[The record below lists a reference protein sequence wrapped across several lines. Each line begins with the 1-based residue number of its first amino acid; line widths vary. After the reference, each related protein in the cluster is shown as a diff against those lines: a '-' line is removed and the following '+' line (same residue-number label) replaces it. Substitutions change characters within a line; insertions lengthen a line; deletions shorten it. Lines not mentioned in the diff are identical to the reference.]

1 MMQYHG
7 FSVVFV
13 YLQEMNPEKKMAKL
27 TITKVSEFPGKVSVN
42 WPVAGLHLSQ
52 VNPDYFMENDN

>member
-13 YLQEMNPEKKMAKL
+13 YLQKMNPEKEIAKL
-27 TITKVSEFPGKVSVN
+27 TITKVSEFPGKASVN
-42 WPVAGLHLSQ
+42 
-52 VNPDYFMENDN
+52 

>member
-13 YLQEMNPEKKMAKL
+13 YLQKMNPEKEMAKL
-27 TITKVSEFPGKVSVN
+27 TIAKASEFLRKVSVN
-42 WPVAGLHLSQ
+42 
-52 VNPDYFMENDN
+52 